1 MKQITI
7 RTWAYIALFNLLLV
21 ACLGLLM
28 RLKILLPLSWVDQRF
43 SLHAHS
49 HFAFSGWISHAIL
62 LSISAALFRLKFDQI
77 LPSRYNRLLIFN
89 LFCAYG
95 MLVSFFLQGYAAV
108 SIAFS
113 TLSILVNFIF
123 YRFCIRD
130 VREADRNK
138 VWWKYIHAALIF
150 NILSCLGTFSLA
162 WTMVSE
168 PGNTELRLSSVY
180 FYLHFQY
187 NGWFFFACMGLFQ
200 YWLQARD
207 IALPGTLNQYRIFC
221 FTCAP
226 MYLLSINWMA
236 FPVVLHTLAIVTAV
250 VQLSAF
256 VWFVAALC
264 CSREKILRAIP
275 PAARLLLAA
284 VFIAVVIKFTL
295 QTVSAIPA
303 MAQLAFGLRSVVIAY
318 LHLVLLGIVSLFL
331 ICWFYIHEGIKV
343 TATTDSGIKVF
354 VLGVILNE
362 FFLMIQGL
370 GSISGIYVGYMPEVL
385 ALTAAILVS
394 GAAILLKPVI
404 ISKLL
409 VLHYFR
415 IQKNK

>member
-7 RTWAYIALFNLLLV
+7 RTWAHIALFNLLLV

-43 SLHAHS
+43 TLHAHS

-62 LSISAALFRLKFDQI
+62 LSISTALFRLKFDQI

-95 MLVSFFLQGYAAV
+95 MLVSFFLQGYAAA

-113 TLSILVNFIF
+113 TLSILVSFII
-123 YRFCIRD
+123 YRFCTKD
-130 VREADRNK
+130 VHESDRNK

-162 WTMVSE
+162 WTMVTQ

-200 YWLQARD
+200 HWLQARN
-207 IALPGTLNQYRIFC
+207 ITLPGTMNQYRIFS

-236 FPVVLHTLAIVTAV
+236 FPVSLHIITILTALI
-250 VQLSAF
+250 QFSAF
-256 VWFVAALC
+256 VYFAYALWQSKSGIMKGVSIT
-264 CSREKILRAIP
+264 SRY
-275 PAARLLLAA
+275 LLTA
-284 VFIAVVIKFTL
+284 VFIAVSIKFVL
-295 QTVSAIPA
+295 QTASSIPA
-303 MAQLAFGLRSVVIAY
+303 MAQLAFGLRPVVIAY
-318 LHLVLLGIVSLFL
+318 LHLVLLGIISLFL
-331 ICWFYIHEGIKV
+331 IFWFYTHDVLKS
-343 TATTDSGIKVF
+343 TSATRFSIGAFVF
-354 VLGVILNE
+354 GVILNE

-370 GSISGIYVGYMPEVL
+370 GAISGIYVGYMPEAL
-385 ALTAAILVS
+385 AVAGLVMVS
-394 GAAILLKPVI
+394 GVGMLVWDNLK
-404 ISKLL
+404 SKKGQ
-409 VLHYFR
+409 
-415 IQKNK
+415 IEITS